1 VKRIS
6 EVKRH
11 KSLEHAR
18 QTRVGHGSGPSMDRV
33 GSGQVG
39 SRWVT
44 KFSVLGWSGWV
55 RSSVKKI

>member
-1 VKRIS
+1 MKRIS

-44 KFSVLGWSGWV
+44 KFSVLG
-55 RSSVKKI
+55 